1 MNYIKIFNF
10 NRGEVMFKNKI
21 SWSEYTTG
29 IEPEVRTHAAVPK
42 VVSARDV
49 EMAQLLEGVSN
60 IAQVV
65 LVVVGVAGVVALAVA
80 APNSLRALH
89 YLRKTGKKFGRS
101 NQSSERTLSRTFF
114 YLKKHKYISFR
125 STKRG
130 LVVRLTRR
138 GRDKIAKLAEMP
150 RSITAQ
156 AEWDNKWWLIASDIP
171 TKTHGRAADLFRLKL
186 KQLNVH
192 ALQRSLWVYPYDP
205 RAELS
210 YVLSYF
216 GIERYVTIME
226 ISRMDASDEEVL
238 KKIYK
243 KILQNSHSLTKSA

>member
-1 MNYIKIFNF
+1 MRKQN
-10 NRGEVMFKNKI
+10 I
-21 SWSEYTTG
+21 SWSAYLEG
-29 IEPEVRTHAAVPK
+29 VEPEVRARSAAIKADGSDAVQT
-42 VVSARDV
+42 
-49 EMAQLLEGVSN
+49 AQLLESAST

-65 LVVVGVAGVVALAVA
+65 LIVVGAAGAVALAVV

-89 YLRKTGKKFGRS
+89 YLRKAGRRLGRS
-101 NQSSERTLSRTFF
+101 EQSSERTLARTFS
-114 YLKKHKYISFR
+114 YLKKCKYITFR
-125 STKRG
+125 STKQG
-130 LVVRLTRR
+130 VVVRLTRR
-138 GRDKIAKLAEMP
+138 GRDRITRLAEMP
-150 RSITAQ
+150 RSIPTQ
-156 AEWDNKWWLIASDIP
+156 PFWDEKWWLIASDIP

-238 KKIYK
+238 RRVFK
-243 KILQNSHSLTKSA
+243 KILIRRSRR